1 MTFFSSILNL
11 VILRQVW
18 RSGNESFTIDRYH
31 KTMPIE
37 TEKKYRIA
45 VEQAVELAALL
56 EARGG
61 VFQYERFEENLL
73 YRGGQLDVNN
83 AVLRIRK
90 TGSGSFLTY
99 KEKANAEDGFKARL
113 EYETQIADPAAAE
126 AMIGRLGY
134 RLSLVY
140 EKRRKAW
147 RFANCEVVI
156 DELPFGVF
164 VEIEGAPDDIQIAE
178 QRSGVDELEVEP
190 NSYPSLTVKYGRE
203 VEGVIE
209 ARFK

>member
-1 MTFFSSILNL
+1 
-11 VILRQVW
+11 
-18 RSGNESFTIDRYH
+18 
-31 KTMPIE
+31 MPIE
-37 TEKKYRIA
+37 TEKKYRITA
-45 VEQAVELAALL
+45 ERAVELAALL
-56 EARGG
+56 EGSGG
-61 VFQYERFEENLL
+61 VFLYERFEENLL

-83 AVLRIRK
+83 AVLRLRR
-90 TGSGSFLTY
+90 SDNGSFLTY
-99 KEKANAEDGFKARL
+99 KEKAVGEDGFKARL
-113 EYETQIADPAAAE
+113 EYETQIADPIAVE
-126 AMIGRLGY
+126 AMFGRLGY
-134 RLSLVY
+134 RLFLVY

-178 QRSGVDELEVEP
+178 QRSGVNELEVEP
-190 NSYPSLTVKYGRE
+190 NSYPGLTAMYGRE